1 MSRAV
6 AARTAS
12 AAAAPGLHYRVE
24 CADRNAHLFAV
35 TLTID
40 DPAASQRVSLPV
52 WIPGSYLVREF
63 AKNLQALRATQ
74 GRRKVAVTQLDKHG
88 WRIDATPGRP
98 LVLRYEV
105 CAYDHSVRTAWLDAD
120 RGFFNGTS
128 LCLRVEGR
136 TDAPHALEV
145 VAPPTPAGTARWSC
159 ATALVRQ
166 RCDAQGF
173 GHYLAADYDE
183 LADSPVEL
191 GAFWSADFEACGVPH
206 RFVVAGAPPAFD
218 GARLIDDARAI
229 CETQMRF
236 WHGPDVGKGRRRGTP
251 RPPHDRYVFM
261 LNAVDDGYGGL
272 EHRHSTALICTRRD
286 LPQQGA
292 RKQPEGYTTLLGLI
306 SHEYF
311 HTWNVKRLR
320 PAEFARYDYDREN
333 YTRLLWFFEGFTS
346 YYDDLLLRR
355 AGRIDDATYLRL
367 LNKTANQVL
376 QTPGRAVQS
385 VADASFDAWVKY
397 YRQDEQTPNQTV
409 SYYTKGALVALCLDL
424 TLRREG
430 HGTLDDVMRHLWQ
443 QSGDGGPIDEAAI
456 AGALEA
462 VGRRDYAPEL
472 AQWVHGTGELP
483 LSALLRAHGVATLDD
498 PAVRAQ
504 ELGLRVAEANGGIQV
519 KVVLRGGAAER
530 AGFAANDEWIGIE
543 LPAAK
548 GRPVQGWR
556 LTRLDDLALYLG
568 AQRKATAIVARDRRL
583 LRLPLT
589 LPSGAT
595 TWRLFAQDA
604 ARLGAWMA
612 VPA

>member
-1 MSRAV
+1 
-6 AARTAS
+6 
-12 AAAAPGLHYRVE
+12 
-24 CADRNAHLFAV
+24 
-35 TLTID
+35 
-40 DPAASQRVSLPV
+40 
-52 WIPGSYLVREF
+52 
-63 AKNLQALRATQ
+63 
-74 GRRKVAVTQLDKHG
+74 
-88 WRIDATPGRP
+88 
-98 LVLRYEV
+98 
-105 CAYDHSVRTAWLDAD
+105 
-120 RGFFNGTS
+120 
-128 LCLRVEGR
+128 
-136 TDAPHALEV
+136 
-145 VAPPTPAGTARWSC
+145 
-159 ATALVRQ
+159 
-166 RCDAQGF
+166 
-173 GHYLAADYDE
+173 
-183 LADSPVEL
+183 
-191 GAFWSADFEACGVPH
+191 
-206 RFVVAGAPPAFD
+206 
-218 GARLIDDARAI
+218 
-229 CETQMRF
+229 
-236 WHGPDVGKGRRRGTP
+236 
-251 RPPHDRYVFM
+251 
-261 LNAVDDGYGGL
+261 
-272 EHRHSTALICTRRD
+272 
-286 LPQQGA
+286 
-292 RKQPEGYTTLLGLI
+292 
-306 SHEYF
+306 
-311 HTWNVKRLR
+311 
-320 PAEFARYDYDREN
+320 
-333 YTRLLWFFEGFTS
+333 
-346 YYDDLLLRR
+346 
-355 AGRIDDATYLRL
+355 
-367 LNKTANQVL
+367 
-376 QTPGRAVQS
+376 

>member
-1 MSRAV
+1 MSRA
-6 AARTAS
+6 RTAAAVP
-12 AAAAPGLHYRVE
+12 AAASPGVRYRVE

-63 AKNLQALRATQ
+63 AKNLQNLRATQ
-74 GRRKVAVTQLDKHG
+74 GRRPAAVTQLDKHS
-88 WRIDATPGRP
+88 WTVDATPGKP

-136 TDAPHALEV
+136 TDAPHALEI

-159 ATALVRQ
+159 ATALAPQ

-173 GHYLAADYDE
+173 GHHLAADYDE

-206 RFVVAGAPPAFD
+206 RFVVAGAPPSFD

-236 WHGPDVGKGRRRGTP
+236 WHGAEVGKGRRRGVP
-251 RPPHDRYVFM
+251 KPPHDCYVFM

-286 LPQQGA
+286 LPQLQA
-292 RKQPEGYTTLLGLI
+292 KKQPEGYTTLLGLI

-355 AGRIDDATYLRL
+355 AGRIDDATYLKL

-376 QTPGRAVQS
+376 QTPGRQVQS
-385 VADASFDAWVKY
+385 VADASFDAWVNY

-430 HGTLDDVMRHLWQ
+430 NGTLDDVMRHLWEH
-443 QSGDGGPIDEAAI
+443 SGGGGPIDEAAI

-462 VGRRDYAPEL
+462 VGARPYAEEI
-472 AQWVHGTGELP
+472 ARWVHGTGELP
-483 LSALLRAHGVATLDD
+483 LSELLRAHGVATLDD

-504 ELGLRVAEANGGIQV
+504 ELGLRVAEANGGVQV

-543 LPAAK
+543 SPAAK
-548 GRPVQGWR
+548 GRPAQGWR
-556 LTRLDDLALYLG
+556 LTKLDDLALYLG
-568 AQRKATAIVARDRRL
+568 AQKKVTALVARDRRL

-589 LPSGAT
+589 IPTGVT

-604 ARLGAWMA
+604 TKLGAWLA
-612 VPA
+612 PPA